1 MTFPDPRPH
10 FEKIK
15 DPRRESTLK
24 LHKLEDILF
33 ILLAAIICGVESITA
48 IEEWAYEKEAWLRQ
62 YLELPNGIPS
72 HDTIND
78 LLHRIKPKEF
88 SSMLTEWAETDLPSL
103 AGLHIAI
110 DGKTLRGARTTKEA
124 VHIVTAWVCQGRF
137 VIAQE
142 IVSEKSNEITAVPP
156 LLTLVDIKGAAI
168 TGDAMNC
175 QKAIVEV
182 IAAGKADY
190 VLAVK
195 DNQPKLFE
203 DVQSILDTGI
213 AAGQLNPLRTLDK
226 GHGRVETRQYFL
238 SMELD
243 GIRNAKEWH
252 GLAAIG
258 MVEST
263 REIIGK
269 NKEPSIERRY
279 FISTVTDLP
288 KFAELVRGH
297 WGTENQQHWILDV
310 QLREDE
316 HQLRGNAA
324 KNLAV
329 IRRMSLN
336 LLRRDQEEKRGTT
349 RRKMRAMLDDSYREA
364 LLFSSAIV

>member
-15 DPRRESTLK
+15 DPRRSSKLK

-33 ILLAAIICGVESITA
+33 ILLAATICGMESIAA
-48 IEEWAYEKEAWLRQ
+48 IEDWAYEKETWLRQ
-62 YLELPNGIPS
+62 YIELPNGIPS

-78 LLHRIKPKEF
+78 VLHRIDPKEF
-88 SSMLTEWAETDLPSL
+88 SWMLTAWVESGLPNL
-103 AGLHIAI
+103 AGQHIAI
-110 DGKTLRGARTTKEA
+110 DGKTLRGSRTA
-124 VHIVTAWVCQGRF
+124 QDVVHVVTAWVCEGRF
-137 VIAQE
+137 VLAQE
-142 IVSEKSNEITAVPP
+142 IVSEKSNEITAVPS
-156 LLTLVDIKGAAI
+156 LLSVVDIKGAAI

-175 QKAIVEV
+175 QKQ
-182 IAAGKADY
+182 IAELIDACEANF

-203 DVQSILDTGI
+203 DIQSSLDEKI
-213 AAGQLNPLRTLDK
+213 AAGTIKPLRTLDK
-226 GHGRVETRQYFL
+226 GHGRVETRKYFL
-238 SMELD
+238 STELD

-263 REIIGK
+263 REMIGK
-269 NKEPSIERRY
+269 GKEPSVERRY

-297 WGTENQQHWILDV
+297 WGIENRQHWTLDV
-310 QLREDE
+310 QFREDE

-324 KNLAV
+324 KNMAV

-336 LLRRDQEEKRGTT
+336 ILRREPDEKLGSR
-349 RRKMRAMLDDSYREA
+349 RRKTRAMLDDTYREK
-364 LLFSSAIV
+364 LLFNFFAA